1 MSNYLANAV
10 FMLDTCV
17 LVNFED
23 YPELNKQS
31 GNYKNEF

>member
-1 MSNYLANAV
+1 MLLVYGV
-10 FMLDTCV
+10 FMLDTYV

-31 GNYKNEF
+31 GNCKNEF